1 VSNGRNGGHERERRK
16 GDGKANFG
24 KNILAPFSVVAAA
37 LLMGWANYSVLQVKN
52 QIDQRHQEVQE
63 TLNQREIA
71 LNMLVAELHVRN
83 SDEDEQ
89 NFW

>member
-1 VSNGRNGGHERERRK
+1 MEWPTSASISSRRS
-16 GDGKANFG
+16 ASS
-24 KNILAPFSVVAAA
+24 PRHC
-37 LLMGWANYSVLQVKN
+37 LMGWANYSVLQVKN